1 MKGKRYR
8 KFNLFTAT
16 VFWWIIIIGIIFII
30 FHGIELGWKIREYRY
45 YSDEENFIEVTS
57 EINHIVWD
65 HSEEELYLGF
75 SDIPEIFSDETFDIT
90 GDSFGILIDKD
101 AEQYLKM
108 GVEVTFVTAPR
119 YFGDGYVMPIVALK
133 AEDYELLDYEDGYAA
148 LMESYHILK

>member
-1 MKGKRYR
+1 MKRKLYG
-8 KFNLFTAT
+8 KFNLFAAT
-16 VFWWIIIIGIIFII
+16 VFWLAVIIGTIFIL

-57 EINHIVWD
+57 EIDHIVWD

-133 AEDYELLDYEDGYAA
+133 VGDYELLDYEDGYAA
-148 LMESYHILK
+148 LMKSYCVLN

>member
-1 MKGKRYR
+1 MKRKLYR

-16 VFWWIIIIGIIFII
+16 VFGLAVIIGTIFVL
-30 FHGIELGWKIREYRY
+30 FHGIELGWKIREYKY

-57 EINHIVWD
+57 EIDHIVWD
-65 HSEEELYLGF
+65 YSEEELYLGF
-75 SDIPEIFSDETFDIT
+75 SNIPEIFSDETFDIT
-90 GDSFGILIDKD
+90 GDSFGIIIDND
-101 AEQYLKM
+101 AEQYLKI

-133 AEDYELLDYEDGYAA
+133 AGDYELLEYEDGYVA